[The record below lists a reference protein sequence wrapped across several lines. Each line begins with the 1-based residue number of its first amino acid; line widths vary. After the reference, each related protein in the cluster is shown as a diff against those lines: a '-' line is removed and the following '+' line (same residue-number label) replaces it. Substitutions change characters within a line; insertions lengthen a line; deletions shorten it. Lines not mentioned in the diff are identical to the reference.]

1 MSGKNWFIAIVLF
14 GLILFSGR
22 FASAAVNQTL
32 KDDLLPYVDVQYD
45 FVNGTIDEVMIYN
58 RTLTSAEINES
69 IASSP
74 QGAGEIWN
82 CSINATD
89 STGAAGLPTSKAIT
103 SNSAPNISSMSLL
116 PSPAYTDN
124 TLNCSAIY
132 GDPDGGKGNVS
143 MTFYN
148 GSTSS
153 SYSTTTKLNVLDLQ
167 MVSQELTANIQ
178 ATGEIW
184 SCSIN
189 ATDSQA
195 ETGLA
200 NTTVTDYI
208 RTNLTGYVLEV
219 ANRLANARVVI
230 INQSDNRTAGS
241 TLTNSTGGW
250 NFDVNV
256 NGYYMAVAYF
266 NNTLRGA
273 ASPYVRAN

>member
-1 MSGKNWFIAIVLF
+1 MAGKNWLIAVVLF

-74 QGAGEIWN
+74 QVAGEIWN

-103 SNSAPNISSMSLL
+103 INSALAPNISSMSLM

-143 MTFYN
+143 ITFYN
-148 GSTSS
+148 SS
-153 SYSTTTKLNVLDLQ
+153 SQYSATTKLNVLDLQ

-178 ATGEIW
+178 ATGETW

-195 ETGLA
+195 EAGLP
-200 NTTVTDYI
+200 NTTITDYI

-230 INQSDNRTAGS
+230 INQSDNRTAGN

>member
-1 MSGKNWFIAIVLF
+1 MAGKNWLMAVVLI

-32 KDDLLPYVDVQYD
+32 KDELMPFVDVQYD

-58 RTLTSAEINES
+58 RSLTSAEINES

-89 STGAAGLPTSKAIT
+89 ATGAAGLPVSKAIT

-124 TLNCSAIY
+124 TLNCSGVY

-143 MTFYN
+143 IAFNN
-148 GSTSS
+148 GSA

-178 ATGEIW
+178 ATGETW

-189 ATDSQA
+189 ATDSQTEA
-195 ETGLA
+195 GLS
-200 NTTVTDYI
+200 NTTALDYI

>member
-1 MSGKNWFIAIVLF
+1 
-14 GLILFSGR
+14 
-22 FASAAVNQTL
+22 
-32 KDDLLPYVDVQYD
+32 
-45 FVNGTIDEVMIYN
+45 VNGTIDEVMIYN

-124 TLNCSAIY
+124 TLNCSAVY

-148 GSTSS
+148 SS
-153 SYSTTTKLNVLDLQ
+153 ASYSITTKLNVFDMQ

-195 ETGLA
+195 EAGLA
-200 NTTVTDYI
+200 NTTITDYI